1 MKKLGNVSL
10 VFAVAMLLVVIGLG
24 IKHGYDVKEL
34 GKELDNLQVMVD
46 ARKASR
52 LNTFIDAGLT
62 VYADEVPVGKV
73 TEKIVSATDTFRI
86 GDTEYGIEPLLDEG
100 YVMLIDGAIEPSEKV
115 GLEIIMDTYY
125 AYEVRSSDKVI
136 ILKKR

>member
-1 MKKLGNVSL
+1 MRKMWFLRWLSF
-10 VFAVAMLLVVIGLG
+10 FALIVVIVCMLF
-24 IKHGYDVKEL
+24 KAAD
-34 GKELDNLQVMVD
+34 ELD
-46 ARKASR
+46 ATEASR

-73 TEKIVSATDTFRI
+73 TKKIVSATDTFRI

-100 YVMLIDGAIEPSEKV
+100 YVMLIDGAIEPSEKTT
-115 GLEIIMDTYY
+115 LEVLMATYY